1 MHQSIFREYDIR
13 GRVPLELVPDKMY
26 DLGRALA
33 SFFTQKNPQIKTI
46 ALGMDGRVHSPQ
58 LKQQM
63 QQALLDSGLDV
74 VFIGLCPSPVLY
86 FALHTQAYD
95 AGVMITASHN
105 PKEYNGVKLCV
116 GKESIYGH
124 DVQELY
130 NLYAAGARM
139 ESAVPGTYREQE
151 IIPAYIDWLAQNF
164 EHLRNMPLSAVIDC
178 GNGAGGAVIPELVR
192 RMGWQHV
199 HQLYTDI
206 DGNYPHHEADPVKPE
221 NMRDVANVLASTDI
235 ELGIGLDGDADR
247 MVPMTKEGILVS
259 GDQLLGLFAQ
269 EIVKEYPGSAVV
281 FDIKSSQVLIDHL
294 RKLGMQPV
302 ISPSG
307 HAIVKREM
315 RRTDALLAGEL
326 SCHFFFHD
334 RYFGFDDGIYAMM
347 RVFELVL
354 RTGKSLD
361 QLLTCYPTMASSP
374 EYRITCD
381 EDKKQ
386 LIVQTVKDIFLQ
398 KDDVQV
404 TTIDGVRVQ
413 FASGWG
419 LLRAS
424 NTQPALSMRFE
435 AAHEQELAAIKQ
447 EFKRALA
454 PFFTAAFLEQQ
465 FSE

>member
-1 MHQSIFREYDIR
+1 M
-13 GRVPLELVPDKMY
+13 ELMPDKMY

-33 SFFTQKNPQIKTI
+33 YFFTVKNPQIKTV
-46 ALGMDGRVHSPQ
+46 ALGMDGRTHSPQ

-86 FALHTQAYD
+86 FGLHTQAYD

-105 PKEYNGVKLCV
+105 PKDYNGIKLCV

-130 NLYAAGARM
+130 TLYAAGARV
-139 ESAVPGTYREQE
+139 EATAPGTYREQE
-151 IIPAYIDWLAQNF
+151 LIPLYIDWMV
-164 EHLRNMPLSAVIDC
+164 EHFPQLHDMPLSAVIDC

-221 NMRDVANVLASTDI
+221 NMRDVAKVLAATDI
-235 ELGIGLDGDADR
+235 QVGIGLDGDADR
-247 MVPMTKEGILVS
+247 MVPMTKNGVLVS
-259 GDQLLGLFAQ
+259 GDHLLGLFAQ
-269 EIVKEYPGSAVV
+269 EIVNAYPGSAVV
-281 FDIKSSQVLIDHL
+281 FDIKGSQVLVDHL

-302 ISPSG
+302 MSPSG

-315 RRTDALLAGEL
+315 RRTHALLAGEL

-347 RVFELVL
+347 RVFELIL
-354 RTGKSLD
+354 STGKSLD
-361 QLLTCYPTMASSP
+361 ELLSCYPTVASSP
-374 EYRITCD
+374 EYRIACD

-386 LIVQTVKDIFLQ
+386 LVVQTVKDIFLQ
-398 KDDVQV
+398 KDGVQV

-435 AAHEQELAAIKQ
+435 ALHEHELLAIKQ
-447 EFKRALA
+447 EFIRALA
-454 PFFTAAFLEQQ
+454 PFYAAEFLEQQ